1 VSLRFV
7 SAMVRRESRASV
19 RRFGLHTL
27 SIAVGVAA
35 LVAINSFRAD
45 VESSIRSQ
53 ARTLFG
59 ADLELHR
66 NQAFPDSVRRV
77 LDSVA
82 ATGVPVSYATSF
94 ASMALAPRS
103 GLTRLV
109 QVRAAQG
116 GFPYYGGVET
126 EPAGLWPA
134 ALGGSSAL
142 VDAAVLIQLDV
153 AVGDTLRVGDVAFV
167 IAGAVTRYPGR
178 VSLESAIGPRVYI
191 PLAQLEATHL
201 IRRGSRA
208 FYEATLK
215 LDDPNVVRRFLYRYR
230 HLFAREQVRSDTV
243 DEAEDDLT
251 SALDTLARFLG
262 LVGLAA
268 LLLGGVGVASAVHVY
283 VKSRLESVAVLRC
296 LGARQR
302 AVFTIYLAQAVALGL
317 VGAAIGAALGL
328 GVQALL
334 PRILGE
340 FLPLDVVPRL
350 HPPAIAAG
358 LGLGVLVAVAFA
370 LLPLL
375 AVRSVPPLRAIRRET
390 AEPNRRPDPWR
401 IAAATVLGGV
411 TVAVCVWQAPARGI
425 GLGFAAAIAVTTVAL
440 WVTAAVLIQATR
452 RFFPHRAS
460 YAVRQGVAN
469 LFRPG
474 NQTLA
479 VTLALGF
486 GVFLIGGL
494 YVAQQTILRQLRVDA
509 RPDRPN
515 LVLFDAQTDQQAG
528 VRALLERHGLPIL
541 QQTPL
546 VPARIHAINDRT
558 VDEIL
563 KSPDGYRYERWALRR
578 EYRNTYRD
586 TVVGSEEI
594 VAGSWFGD
602 TAGGKG
608 NTAGAEGQREAGGAR
623 ADSLPEI
630 SVEEDVAA
638 GLLLKLGDRVTWDVQ
653 GVPITTR
660 VTSLRRVR
668 WMRFEPNFF
677 VVFQPGVLETAPQ
690 MLVMMTRVADPTLRA
705 RVQRDLVI
713 RFPNVGVLDLTL
725 VQQTVDTVV
734 RRVTLAIRFMAFF
747 SMASGVLILIGAL
760 ATSRLQR
767 QREAVLLRTLGAT
780 AARIRAILFTEYAAL
795 GLLGGVAGTALAAAG
810 GWAAARWIF
819 EMPYHPPLAALVG
832 CWVASA
838 ALAVLVGGATSRDLT
853 RKAPLEALRALA
865 E

>member
-1 VSLRFV
+1 MSARFV
-7 SAMVRRESRASV
+7 TAMVRRESRASI
-19 RRFGLHTL
+19 RRLGLHTL

-45 VESSIRSQ
+45 VEWSVRSQ

-59 ADLELHR
+59 ADLALRR
-66 NQAFPDSVRRV
+66 NQAFSDTVRRA

-82 ATGVPVSYATSF
+82 AGGVPVAYATSF

-109 QVRAAQG
+109 QVRAVAG

-134 ALGGSSAL
+134 ALTDHHAL
-142 VDAAVLIQLDV
+142 VDAAALVQLDA
-153 AVGDTLRVGDVAFV
+153 AVGDTLRVGDAAFV

-178 VSLESAIGPRVYI
+178 VSLESAIGPQVYI
-191 PLAQLEATHL
+191 PLAQLPATNL
-201 IRRGSRA
+201 IRPGSRA
-208 FYEATLK
+208 FYEATLQ
-215 LDDPNVVRRFLYRYR
+215 LDDQAVVRRFLAR
-230 HLFAREQVRSDTV
+230 HHALFRREQVRSATV
-243 DEAEDDLT
+243 DEAEADLT

-302 AVFTIYLAQAVALGL
+302 AVFTIYLAQAVTLGLAGAALGAL
-317 VGAAIGAALGL
+317 LGL
-328 GVQALL
+328 GVQVAL
-334 PRILGE
+334 PRVLGD
-340 FLPLDVVPRL
+340 FLPLEITARI

-358 LGLGVLVAVAFA
+358 FGLGVLVAVAFA

-375 AVRSVPPLRAIRRET
+375 AVRGVPPLRAIRRDT
-390 AEPNRRPDPWR
+390 AEPDRTPDPWR
-401 IAAATVLGGV
+401 IAAATGLAIVA
-411 TVAVCVWQAPARGI
+411 TAVCVWQAPRPMI
-425 GLGFAAAIAVTTVAL
+425 GFGFAAAAAVTTVAL
-440 WVTAAVLIQATR
+440 WLTAVVLIRATR
-452 RFFPHRAS
+452 RFFPHGAA
-460 YAVRQGVAN
+460 YVVRQGVAN

-474 NQTLA
+474 NQTLS

-494 YVAQQTILRQLRVDA
+494 FVAQHTILRQLRVDA

-515 LVLFDAQTDQQAG
+515 LVLFDVQTDQRAG
-528 VRALLERHGLPIL
+528 VRALLEGDGLPIL
-541 QQTPL
+541 QQTPI
-546 VPARIHAINDRT
+546 VPGRVHAINGRT

-563 KSPDGYRYERWALRR
+563 KAPDAYRRERWALRR
-578 EYRNTYRD
+578 QYRSTYRD

-594 VAGSWFGD
+594 VAGRWFGRPL
-602 TAGGKG
+602 GVRGSEGKTG
-608 NTAGAEGQREAGGAR
+608 RSEG
-623 ADSLPEI
+623 DSLPQI
-630 SVEEDVAA
+630 SVEEDVASSL
-638 GLLLKLGDRVTWDVQ
+638 GLTLGDRVTWDVQ
-653 GVPITTR
+653 GVLIETR
-660 VTSLRRVR
+660 VTSLRRVH
-668 WMRFEPNFF
+668 WLRFEPNFF

-690 MLVMMTRVADPTLRA
+690 MLVTMTRVDDPTLRA
-705 RVQRDLVI
+705 QVQRDLVT

-725 VQQTVDTVV
+725 VQQTVDAVV
-734 RRVTLAIRFMAFF
+734 GRVTLAVRFMAAF
-747 SMASGVLILIGAL
+747 SMVSGVLILIGAL

-767 QREAVLLRTLGAT
+767 QREAVLLKTLGAT
-780 AARIRAILFTEYAAL
+780 APRIRAILLTEYAAL
-795 GLLGGVAGTALAAAG
+795 GTLGGITGTALAAAG
-810 GWAAARWIF
+810 GWAAARWVF
-819 EMPYHPPLAALVG
+819 EMPYRPPLLALAG

-838 ALAVLVGGATSRDLT
+838 ALTVLVGGATGRDLT
-853 RKAPLEALRALA
+853 RKAPLQVLRTLG